1 MSGALKD
8 ILINTMVHSAVL
20 FHIFSEGDAYQMR
33 TGFGYTAGALVVH
46 MEWGENLSP
55 VNNDCICT
63 DVLHETLWEQSY
75 L

>member
-8 ILINTMVHSAVL
+8 IVINTDVHSAVP
-20 FHIFSEGDAYQMR
+20 FHIFSEGDVYQMKS
-33 TGFGYTAGALVVH
+33 GFGYTAGALVVH
-46 MEWGENLSP
+46 MEWGENFSP
-55 VNNDCICT
+55 VNNDYICT